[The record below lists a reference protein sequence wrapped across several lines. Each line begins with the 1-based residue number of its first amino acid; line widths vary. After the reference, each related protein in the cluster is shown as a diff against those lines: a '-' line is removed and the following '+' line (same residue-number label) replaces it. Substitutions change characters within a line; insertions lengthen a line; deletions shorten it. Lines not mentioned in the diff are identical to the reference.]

1 MYLPDDIQ
9 YTIWKMYHSA
19 HVLDELTKTYTDSFF
34 KRWLDPSETLVSA
47 CLDPGCIQLGHTYPE
62 NYDEADRSILDYRTC
77 LFVLESYQGCL
88 NCKQHNTLTGS
99 PLCINC
105 DYYHGGLTHLKTAPM
120 WHSYYSNTHI
130 ESDED
135 FS

>member
-62 NYDEADRSILDYRTC
+62 NYDEANRSVLDYRTC
-77 LFVLESYQGCL
+77 
-88 NCKQHNTLTGS
+88 
-99 PLCINC
+99 
-105 DYYHGGLTHLKTAPM
+105 HGGMTHIKTAPM

-130 ESDED
+130 EPDEEY
-135 FS
+135 